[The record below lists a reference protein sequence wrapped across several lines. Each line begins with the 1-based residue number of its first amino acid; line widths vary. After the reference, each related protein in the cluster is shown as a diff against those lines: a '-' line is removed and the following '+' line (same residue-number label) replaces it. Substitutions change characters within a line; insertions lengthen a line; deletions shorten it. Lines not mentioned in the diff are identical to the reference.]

1 MIKLNRFWTL
11 QKSLNQTEIFKIES
25 LCNTLQT
32 AEQCIK
38 LVVGEKHFGLE
49 CQLF

>member
-1 MIKLNRFWTL
+1 MIKLNRFRTL
-11 QKSLNQTEIFKIES
+11 QKSLNQIEIFKIEI

-32 AEQCIK
+32 AEQFIK
-38 LVVGEKHFGLE
+38 LVVGEKHFKLK